1 MAKDLSE
8 GHSVCLASG
17 KHPVSALVELCSK
30 RKWSPPEF
38 EMVFD
43 CGPEH
48 KKNFLMKVMVNG
60 QEYKPSVAA
69 STKKLAKANA
79 AAACLQ
85 SLGLFPKDPANPL

>member
-1 MAKDLSE
+1 MHSNLSFYSLILFCPAINCN
-8 GHSVCLASG
+8 GSSHV
-17 KHPVSALVELCSK
+17 PQ
-30 RKWSPPEF
+30 
-38 EMVFD
+38 
-43 CGPEH
+43 
-48 KKNFLMKVMVNG
+48 VMVNG